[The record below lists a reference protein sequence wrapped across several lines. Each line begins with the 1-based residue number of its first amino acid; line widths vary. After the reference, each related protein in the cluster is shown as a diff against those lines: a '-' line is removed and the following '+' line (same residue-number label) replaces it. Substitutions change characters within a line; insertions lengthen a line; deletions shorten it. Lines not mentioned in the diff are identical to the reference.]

1 MSAQPS
7 SGHEPVVD
15 QIAHQPSKP
24 VGLGF
29 IAVYAGAY
37 FALWMA
43 LLTPVIVTLA
53 IRVQQIDPAGKAGSL
68 SLVLGV
74 GAFFALVSNPF
85 FGKLSDRTASRFG
98 MRRPWIVAGAIASTL
113 GLLIIALAQSITGV
127 LIGWCL
133 SQTAFNALLAVV
145 VAVLPDQVPEEQ
157 RGRVSGVLG
166 MCQSAAQVAGTFIA
180 QQLAYSSFWMF
191 MLPAAINLVACL
203 VLAVTLRDRTIDR
216 SQVPPY
222 SFGEFLRSFWVNPIK
237 HSDFGW
243 AWAGRFLLFM
253 GLATLIS
260 YQVFYLTDHLGRDP
274 ESVPQLIFTST
285 LVLSACVVVSSYA
298 GGWLS
303 DRFRRR
309 KDLRAGVGSH
319 LLGRAVLRGDCRVVH
334 GLPVGHHDRR
344 DRPGHLLRRR
354 SRPRQRGAAGRRPR
368 SREGHGRLQHRQRPA
383 AVDCAG
389 HRADLPCLRQRQQL
403 HGALHGGGHLH
414 APGRALRAAHQ
425 GRPLRGGTAMIDL
438 RARPFH
444 LTEEDVLWVDRTLA
458 GMDLDAKIGQLFC
471 LLGMVPEEGAVQE
484 TLGKL
489 KPGGMMFRPAPGA
502 AVQQIHRFLQ
512 ENSDIP
518 MLVAANLERGG
529 NGIATDGTNFAS
541 PLQVAATDDEAQ
553 AYRLGVI
560 CGREGSAVGCNWT
573 FSP

>member
-7 SGHEPVVD
+7 RGHERVVE
-15 QIAHQPSKP
+15 QGAHQPSTP

-29 IAVYAGAY
+29 VVVYAGAY

-98 MRRPWIVAGAIASTL
+98 MRRPWIAAGAMASTL
-113 GLLIIALAQSITGV
+113 GLLIIALAQSITGI

-203 VLAVTLRDRTIDR
+203 ALAVTLRDRTIDR

-222 SFGEFLRSFWVNPIK
+222 SLGEFLRSFWVNPIK
-237 HSDFGW
+237 YSDFGW
-243 AWAGRFLLFM
+243 AWAGRFLLSM
-253 GLATLIS
+253 GLATLLS

-274 ESVPQLIFTST
+274 SSVPQLIFTST

-309 KDLRAGVGSH
+309 KVLVLASAATYSAGLFFVAMAGSFTAFLWAIVIAGIGQGIFFAVDLALVSAVLPEGGREAAKDMGVFNIANALPQSIAPAIAPIFLAIGSGNNYTALFTAAAIFT
-319 LLGRAVLRGDCRVVH
+319 LLG
-334 GLPVGHHDRR
+334 
-344 DRPGHLLRRR
+344 
-354 SRPRQRGAAGRRPR
+354 
-368 SREGHGRLQHRQRPA
+368 
-383 AVDCAG
+383 
-389 HRADLPCLRQRQQL
+389 
-403 HGALHGGGHLH
+403 AL
-414 APGRALRAAHQ
+414 
-425 GRPLRGGTAMIDL
+425 
-438 RARPFH
+438 
-444 LTEEDVLWVDRTLA
+444 
-458 GMDLDAKIGQLFC
+458 C
-471 LLGMVPEEGAVQE
+471 VQPI
-484 TLGKL
+484 K
-489 KPGGMMFRPAPGA
+489 
-502 AVQQIHRFLQ
+502 
-512 ENSDIP
+512 
-518 MLVAANLERGG
+518 
-529 NGIATDGTNFAS
+529 
-541 PLQVAATDDEAQ
+541 
-553 AYRLGVI
+553 GV
-560 CGREGSAVGCNWT
+560 R
-573 FSP
+573 